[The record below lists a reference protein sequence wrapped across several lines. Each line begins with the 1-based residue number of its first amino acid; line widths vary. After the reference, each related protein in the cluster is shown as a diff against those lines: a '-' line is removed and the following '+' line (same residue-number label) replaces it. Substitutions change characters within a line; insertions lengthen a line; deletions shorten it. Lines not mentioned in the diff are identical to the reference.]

1 MRSKGYKPEKKEAP
15 SKSKIKPNSKW
26 DKEYL
31 VGTPTPLLE
40 FLLTNV
46 KHQSRN
52 NIKSLLSNK
61 KILVDGV
68 SISQFDYLL
77 QPKQVVRISK
87 APILQK
93 SLLGSLKI
101 IYEDDY
107 LLAINKPAGLLSIGT
122 DKEDRATAYRMVSD
136 YIQQLDKHKR
146 VYVVHRIDKETSGVL
161 LFAKTD
167 AIRKKLQDNWNEVV
181 KLREY
186 SAIVDGKMRQGEGT
200 IQTWLK
206 ETSTHI
212 MYSTTNKKEGQEA
225 ITKYKIIKGNSQY
238 TLLAVEILTGR
249 KNQIRVHFFELGY
262 PIIGDDKYGKPS
274 NPIKRLGLHA
284 SKLEFIHPVT
294 KKTITLKAP
303 IPIAFTK
310 LV

>member
-1 MRSKGYKPEKKEAP
+1 M
-15 SKSKIKPNSKW
+15 
-26 DKEYL
+26 
-31 VGTPTPLLE
+31 
-40 FLLTNV
+40 TNV

-206 ETSTHI
+206 KLRHI
-212 MYSTTNKKEGQEA
+212 LCIPQ
-225 ITKYKIIKGNSQY
+225 
-238 TLLAVEILTGR
+238 
-249 KNQIRVHFFELGY
+249 
-262 PIIGDDKYGKPS
+262 
-274 NPIKRLGLHA
+274 PIK
-284 SKLEFIHPVT
+284 
-294 KKTITLKAP
+294 KKVKKPLLNIK
-303 IPIAFTK
+303 
-310 LV
+310 